1 MTSQERK
8 IKLEE
13 LVNEYT
19 RFKKEGKLDLTSEE
33 TIRTWLN
40 NLLELFGWD
49 VRDTSQIL
57 QEKVLSKIEKERLK
71 EIDSTST
78 RPDYTFKIAKQKITF
93 LDAKDLSVNLTNDKK
108 SAFQIKSYGWSILAP
123 CAFISNF
130 EQFVIYDCSY
140 IPNKDQEVN
149 FGRIFLSIDEYV
161 EKYEILENHLL
172 KENIYGGKLNE
183 LYSDTS
189 IRGVEKV
196 SPDFAFADLLSDF
209 RINLA
214 KDIYQNNQGIIG
226 NNSELLSYIVQIVI
240 NRILFIRVCEAR
252 KLEEE
257 GLLTSFQSEGFWE
270 KFKES
275 SYFSFYEHYDGPLFE
290 RIESIHNLKI
300 SDEVFENL
308 LQYLYYPSPYKFDV
322 IPTKLLSDI
331 YEIFLSKKLKI
342 EDNNVL
348 DELKSEYSK
357 TKGAVSTPQYV
368 VQEIL
373 KRTIRRIDSSLSS
386 ISNLLNTKVLDIACG
401 SGVFVIEAFDYLEE
415 VLVELYSSNPID
427 EFSNYFVQNEH
438 ELALS
443 LVGKKAIIDNCIYGV
458 DIDPEAVE
466 VAKMSLA
473 LKVVENSDYPHI
485 SEQIGLFGDKIL
497 SGIGE
502 NIKCGNSLVDSL
514 ILEQNPN
521 LLDNEEEHIKT
532 NPFDWNSD
540 EGFQNVFEEKEGFDY
555 IIGNPPYVEVK
566 NYNVELPFMHT
577 FIKNNYLSS
586 KNGKV
591 DLAIPFIERGVSLLN
606 GNGRLGFVI
615 QKRFFKTN
623 YGKKIREIISDNKL
637 VSSITD
643 FETTEIFKGRITYVA
658 ILTLDKTK
666 PDSFHYKLFTENV
679 DILPSR
685 LRSSLIPEVDS
696 NEYYTLPSESLSK
709 APWSFDNPYLI
720 NLRTR
725 LLTLGTL
732 GDLAKVKVGVQVLW
746 DRAYHISPISI
757 QNGILNG
764 KSHLEDSF
772 RIELGA
778 CRPLICNERFYPYRK
793 DSADVYVIFP
803 YDVEDGTVTKI
814 LFSEFTERFPLAADY
829 LLRNKATIQS
839 EVETLPTKFPTK
851 YDDEY
856 WHIFTREQNHKA
868 TYPKVPIP
876 MTALD
881 TFAMVTK
888 SQENYCDNAN
898 VNFISIEDRSDLNL
912 YAISGIVNSTIFS
925 VLARSIANPQTN
937 GYFKFNKQFLEPIP
951 FPVAAFTSNNNLK
964 GEISQ
969 ISQRI
974 EELQGRYINSAPNQK
989 RALGRALQLQWN
1001 RLDQKV
1007 YELYNLSEEEIQFF
1021 QQRGRNVNRIEFLT
1035 N

>member
-1 MTSQERK
+1 MTSEGRK
-8 IKLEE
+8 NKLEE
-13 LVNEYT
+13 LVHEYK
-19 RFKKEGKLDLTSEE
+19 RFKGEGKLDLTSEE

-93 LDAKDLSVNLTNDKK
+93 LDAKDLRVNLTNDKE

-130 EQFVIYDCSY
+130 EQFVIYDCTY
-140 IPNKDQEVN
+140 MPHKDQEAN

-172 KENIYGGKLNE
+172 KENIYGGKLSE

-189 IRGVEKV
+189 ISGVKKV

-214 KDIYQNNQGIIG
+214 RNIYENNQEVIG
-226 NNSELLSYIVQIVI
+226 DNSELLSYIVQIVL

-252 KLEEE
+252 KLEEDE
-257 GLLTSFQSEGFWE
+257 LLTSFQNEGFWK

-275 SYFSFYEHYDGPLFE
+275 SYFTFYDHYDGPLFE
-290 RIESIHNLKI
+290 RIDSIHNLNV
-300 SDEVFENL
+300 SDEVFQNL
-308 LQYLYYPSPYKFDV
+308 LQYLYYPSPYRFDV

-342 EDNNVL
+342 ENNGVQ

-357 TKGAVSTPQYV
+357 TKGAVTTPQYIV
-368 VQEIL
+368 KEIL
-373 KRTIRRIDSSLSS
+373 KRTIRKSDSSLSS
-386 ISNLLNTKVLDIACG
+386 ISDLLNTKVLDIACG
-401 SGVFVIEAFDYLEE
+401 SGVFVIETFDYLED
-415 VLVELYSSNPID
+415 VLIELYSSNPTAD
-427 EFSNYFVQNEH
+427 FSSYFIQNEH
-438 ELALS
+438 ELILNLA
-443 LVGKKAIIDNCIYGV
+443 GKKAILDNCIYGV

-502 NIKCGNSLVDSL
+502 NIRCGNSLVDSL
-514 ILEQNPN
+514 ILKQYPRLIN
-521 LLDNEEEHIKT
+521 NEEELIKT
-532 NPFDWNSD
+532 NPFDWNSE
-540 EGFQNVFEEKEGFDY
+540 EGFQNVFEERSGFDY

-566 NYNVELPFMHT
+566 NYNIELPYMHA
-577 FIKNNYLSS
+577 FIKKNYSSS
-586 KNGKV
+586 KNGKI
-591 DLAIPFIERGVSLLN
+591 DLAIPFLERAISLLN
-606 GNGRLGFVI
+606 NSGRLGYIV
-615 QKRFFKTN
+615 QKRFFKTD

-643 FETTEIFKGRITYVA
+643 FATTEIFKGRITYVA
-658 ILTLDKTK
+658 ILILDKTT
-666 PDSFHYKLFTENV
+666 PDNFHYKLFTEKV
-679 DILPSR
+679 DTLPSKLR
-685 LRSSLIPEVDS
+685 LSPIPEIDGS
-696 NEYYTLPSESLSK
+696 EYYTLPSNSLSK
-709 APWSFDNPYLI
+709 APWSFDDPYLI
-720 NLRTR
+720 GLRTR

-732 GDLAKVKVGVQVLW
+732 GDIAKVKVGIQVLW
-746 DRAYHISPISI
+746 DRAYHIRPINI
-757 QNGILNG
+757 HNGILTG
-764 KSHLEDSF
+764 KSHLEYSF
-772 RIELGA
+772 QIELAA
-778 CRPLICNERFYPYRK
+778 CRPLICNERFYPYRN

-814 LFSEFTERFPLAADY
+814 LFSEFSERFPLAAEY

-839 EVETLPTKFPTK
+839 EVETLPTKFREK

-888 SQENYCDNAN
+888 SQKIYCDNAN
-898 VNFISIEDRSDLNL
+898 VNFISLNDRSDLNL
-912 YAISGIVNSTIFS
+912 YAVSGIVNSTVFS

-951 FPVAAFTSNNNLK
+951 FPVAAFSSNTDLK
-964 GEISQ
+964 EEISQ
-969 ISQRI
+969 ASQAI
-974 EELQGRYINSAPNQK
+974 EQLQTRFINGTPNQ
-989 RALGRALQLQWN
+989 RRTLGRVLQAHWAE
-1001 RLDQKV
+1001 LDQKV
-1007 YELYNLSEEEIQFF
+1007 NELYDLSEEEIQFF
-1021 QQRGRNVNRIEFLT
+1021 RQRGRNVNRIRFLT